1 MDVPKY
7 RVVFKGR
14 YESTLSLYER
24 CKKIKADEKLS
35 GYSIYTPSKKIAR
48 KYQAEHTSS
57 GWRYMILIE
66 GPRAKSDEFFNSGEY
81 EKHAAEFVEK
91 IKAMNPVFVIYDG
104 VYCEDGVHYQEEAAL
119 YHNSNAMKSMHGF
132 SWYTGEDEYNG
143 NLPVMVNEA
152 HMDLAHWVKYLPDD
166 PDDSYYTVV
175 CCPRIRV
182 FFHQSSLRDINRDI
196 WFSYMR
202 DYYALEIRQMKE
214 TEERLRE
221 DALNLIEV
229 RNKAAKNYDQFSDSE
244 KLMLELDM
252 E

>member
-7 RVVFKGR
+7 KIVFRKPS
-14 YESTLSLYER
+14 ESELHFYER
-24 CKKIKADEKLS
+24 CEKIKADKKLS
-35 GYSIYTPSKKIAR
+35 GYLIYTPSKKIAR

-104 VYCEDGVHYQEEAAL
+104 VYCEDGVHCRKEAAL
-119 YHNSNAMKSMHGF
+119 YHGSNAMESMHDF
-132 SWYTGEDEYNG
+132 LTCYNYDG
-143 NLPVMVNEA
+143 TDVMVNKE
-152 HMDLAHWVKYLPDD
+152 HMDSEHWVKYLPDD
-166 PDDSYYTVV
+166 SYNRYYVAL

-182 FFHQSSLRDINRDI
+182 IFPESKLYGIDRDR

-202 DYYALEIRQMKE
+202 VCYLSQMAYIKAAE
-214 TEERLRE
+214 NRLRE
-221 DALNLIEV
+221 YTSSLDEIRREIARI
-229 RNKAAKNYDQFSDSE
+229 YDQFSDSE
-244 KLMLELDM
+244 KLMVELDM